1 MLACTRRKSRAD
13 WVTTEYLR
21 YGEDAP
27 DAVDH
32 NLRGR
37 VWRVFDQA
45 GMVASEAH
53 DYRGNLI
60 ESTRRLTQAY
70 TGTIDWAALAEATTE
85 EDRDDEADA
94 LLYAE
99 VFTTTSTFDAL
110 GRPMET
116 HPPRSSDGVRAT
128 THARTVRMA
137 YNRSGLLARVEVQLG
152 DDEASFD
159 TYVDSITY
167 NARRQR
173 TGIVYGNGVE
183 TALSYDAESFRLT
196 RLYTTREVAT
206 DTFVGQDRRYAYDA
220 VGNITRMDDHAVMV
234 DDEERMVHAGPQLAE
249 PVVHAYTYDALGR
262 LIAATGREH
271 PGLLPTT
278 TPLQPGSSGYDRG
291 GPHPND
297 LAALEDYVEQYTYDA
312 VGNFVTMQHTVPS
325 DTTHSWTRY
334 YLYDDIGNRLTKTHG
349 GNATGTG
356 SYSYGYDEHGN
367 MLAMPHLAEMD
378 WNAYDELTR
387 TDNGG
392 GAGRVEHH
400 FQYDASGQRVRK
412 VVEHYTS
419 GAATLIEERVYFGGF
434 ELYRRHQGAGSGLD
448 KEVVKEL
455 QTLHVMDGEQRVAL
469 VDTRTVEMAPED
481 EDPTVLGVGG
491 ADHAG
496 GVPTRQSS
504 RQRVPGGRR
513 RRRGRAVRGVPPVWE
528 QCAALCARGGGRRAE
543 AVSVHGDGVRRHR
556 AAVSYSRGTYAPW
569 LGRWTSTDPMG
580 AIAPGVAMASL
591 GLVEHAAV
599 ASGNSSQAQVDQDNH
614 RASIP
619 LAAASPAG
627 AGAILTGV
635 LVSATTGSEPER
647 TVETTLTVAGVLE
660 LGVTGMNA
668 LRRVPPQPIRHRAG
682 ARTRH
687 RESTSTAQP
696 ERLPF
701 VAQSELYSCSPAA
714 GSMCAASVGHNVT
727 EAQLMNSASYV
738 RPTTPPGVHDPQA
751 GMYLEDLATEMNI
764 RAPVRNRTWQ
774 VREYFSAA
782 GAPTD
787 AARMRSGLQRTLN
800 EGGGIATLEVRTPA
814 GSTSNPWDVDIQHSL
829 VLDEVQTSHVIVRD
843 PGAAGAQRLPI
854 TSSGFGQYHWDGVA
868 MVCRRR

>member
-70 TGTIDWAALAEATTE
+70 TGAVDWTALAEATTE
-85 EDRDDEADA
+85 EERDDEADA

-110 GRPMET
+110 GRPVES
-116 HPPRSSDGVRAT
+116 HPPRSSDGARAT

-137 YNRSGLLARVEVQLG
+137 YNQSGLLARVEMQLG
-152 DDEASFD
+152 DDEAAFG

-173 TGIVYGNGVE
+173 TGIVYGSGVE
-183 TALSYDAESFRLT
+183 TALTYDAETFRLT

-206 DTFVGQDRRYAYDA
+206 DTLVGQDLRYSYDA

-234 DDEERMVHAGPQLAE
+234 DDEERMVHAGPQLME
-249 PVVHAYTYDALGR
+249 PVVHAYTYDALDR

-312 VGNFVTMQHTVPS
+312 VGNFLTMQHAVPS
-325 DTTHSWTRY
+325 ETTHSWTRH
-334 YLYDDIGNRLTKTHG
+334 YLYEGIGNRLTKTHG

-356 SYSYGYDEHGN
+356 SYSYGYDDHGN

-419 GAATLIEERVYFGGF
+419 DAATLIEERVYFGGY
-434 ELYRRHQGAGSGLD
+434 ELYRRHQGAGTGLD

-481 EDPTVLGVGG
+481 EEPTVLAVEARTTRVVYQLGNHLGSACLEVD
-491 ADHAG
+491 ADGEVVRYEEFHPYG
-496 GVPTRQSS
+496 SS
-504 RQRVPGGRR
+504 ALLYAREGEDDAPKRYRFTGMECDDTGLQYHSARTM
-513 RRRGRAVRGVPPVWE
+513 RRG
-528 QCAALCARGGGRRAE
+528 
-543 AVSVHGDGVRRHR
+543 
-556 AAVSYSRGTYAPW
+556 
-569 LGRWTSTDPMG
+569 
-580 AIAPGVAMASL
+580 
-591 GLVEHAAV
+591 
-599 ASGNSSQAQVDQDNH
+599 
-614 RASIP
+614 
-619 LAAASPAG
+619 
-627 AGAILTGV
+627 
-635 LVSATTGSEPER
+635 
-647 TVETTLTVAGVLE
+647 
-660 LGVTGMNA
+660 
-668 LRRVPPQPIRHRAG
+668 
-682 ARTRH
+682 
-687 RESTSTAQP
+687 
-696 ERLPF
+696 
-701 VAQSELYSCSPAA
+701 
-714 GSMCAASVGHNVT
+714 
-727 EAQLMNSASYV
+727 
-738 RPTTPPGVHDPQA
+738 
-751 GMYLEDLATEMNI
+751 
-764 RAPVRNRTWQ
+764 
-774 VREYFSAA
+774 
-782 GAPTD
+782 
-787 AARMRSGLQRTLN
+787 
-800 EGGGIATLEVRTPA
+800 
-814 GSTSNPWDVDIQHSL
+814 
-829 VLDEVQTSHVIVRD
+829 
-843 PGAAGAQRLPI
+843 
-854 TSSGFGQYHWDGVA
+854 
-868 MVCRRR
+868 